1 MIQEQVVTEQ
11 PLCFFGWSAWSSVL
25 AGVVTAI
32 AVSIVMAMFGMALDF
47 AVVDPTSNDPMAGM
61 GWAFGIWS
69 AISVIVSLAG
79 GGFVAGMLAGRRGL
93 MHGFLVW
100 ALVLFIAAFFS
111 GIAVSSAVK
120 MLGSAVG
127 AVGSGA
133 ADVVS
138 TMGKT
143 SAQAISGAFSE
154 LQHNISDQDVDR
166 LHENIDDILRDTGI
180 KTLQPGYI
188 KQQMREAGSDL
199 RKALYQISLK
209 PSDSDQILSNFLD
222 KEKARLQS
230 LSQNVDK
237 EAAVNALMQARDIS
251 RPEAE
256 TLVDNAIR
264 AYDQSLDKIKATLSD
279 AQEQVQEA
287 KAYVKEMTEQARQKA
302 DAITSAVSG
311 AALIAGIALIVG
323 ALITMYAGAYG
334 VRHAARRYGARP
346 VANL

>member
-1 MIQEQVVTEQ
+1 MIQEQVITEQ
-11 PLCFFGWSAWSSVL
+11 PLCFFGWSAWSSIL

-32 AVSIVMAMFGMALDF
+32 AVSMVMAMFGMALNF
-47 AVVDPTSNDPMAGM
+47 AVVDPMSNDPMAGM

-69 AISVIVSLAG
+69 VISVIVSLAG

-100 ALVLFIAAFFS
+100 ALVLFIGAFFS

-133 ADVVS
+133 ADMAT
-138 TMGKT
+138 TMGKA
-143 SAQAISGAFSE
+143 SIQAVTGAFSE
-154 LQHNISDQDVDR
+154 LEQNMSKQDVDTFQA
-166 LHENIDDILRDTGI
+166 NIDDVLRDTGI
-180 KTLQPGYI
+180 PTLQPGYL
-188 KQQMREAGSDL
+188 KQQMREAGSNL
-199 RKALYQISLK
+199 RKALYQLSLN
-209 PSDSDQILSNFLD
+209 PSESDQILSAFLD

-237 EAAVNALMQARDIS
+237 EAAVNALVQARDIP

-256 TLVDNAIR
+256 MLVDNALR
-264 AYDQSLDKIKATLSD
+264 AYNQGLNQIKATLNN

-287 KAYVKEMTEQARQKA
+287 QAYLKDMAAQARKGA

-311 AALIAGIALIVG
+311 AALAAGIALIVG

-334 VRHAARRYGARP
+334 VRHAARRYGVRQ
-346 VANL
+346 L